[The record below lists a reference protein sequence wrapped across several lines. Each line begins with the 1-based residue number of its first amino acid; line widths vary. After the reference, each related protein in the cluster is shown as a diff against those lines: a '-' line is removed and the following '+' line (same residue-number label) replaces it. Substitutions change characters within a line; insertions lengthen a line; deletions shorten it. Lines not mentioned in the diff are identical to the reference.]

1 MDYVIA
7 VEDSLNNVTQELE
20 EKRDYSLVSLED
32 ADLDQV
38 DAVVLTGSDE
48 NVMGMMD
55 TITEAPVVNAEG
67 LDANEVEE
75 AIKNKILKNE

>member
-67 LDANEVEE
+67 LDANEVKE